1 MHSMKIFALL
11 KNIFLSVFMLCIFLW
26 PFISIADERI
36 PEFTKSEL
44 QWIKKNSLIKFS
56 IHEKYRDY
64 WTSGIYPS
72 LLAKLKD
79 YSGLDFQPIWRTSN
93 IDVHDQLKN
102 KQIQFII
109 DPDLSSKE
117 IDIGFISDPIF
128 WGQDVVLKLITN
140 NESPHLHAQKIIY
153 FDRGYN
159 LVNSKPDAVKIS
171 SSKLLVEKLVK
182 GEADLAI
189 MPLRLASALSQEL
202 YLYRLEIK
210 PWGNHPFAYRWL
222 IAKHDK
228 ILNSIIQK
236 SLQTIDPMV
245 LGSLTSTTRFGPLES
260 KRGLMEKNISSFIGG
275 LCLGLVLLL
284 VWSVHYFCYRKK
296 VAKKEA
302 ALIAIANKANTA
314 SAAKSDYLATMSH
327 EIRTPMHAVIGV
339 QELLL
344 KRVDLTPEQKDLVE
358 SANTSSQSLMGI
370 MNNVLDMSKIEAG
383 KYILELQPTNLKQL
397 LHEINQTFTI
407 FSENKRVSLVAN
419 IDPLIADVL
428 LIDPLRLR
436 QILQNLLSNAI
447 KFSVE
452 GVVFF
457 DVRIMANDHAGQLI
471 EFRIIDNGVGMA
483 KEDIERALKPYE
495 QVGSH
500 TTSNQTSTPGTGLGL
515 SICNH
520 AINLMQSQL
529 NIESIPNLGTNVHFI
544 TAFSRTGLEIPQVIK
559 PPAGNHQQLWE
570 KTRALI
576 VEDHPANRK
585 VLFIQLQTL
594 GINADQVSSGSEA
607 LERMKYYSYDLI
619 LTDHSMPGMH
629 GFELVKKIRESG
641 KHKLIII
648 GVTADIYAHQSRDF
662 LLKSG
667 MDAVLIKPISLEV
680 LEHQIF
686 TLLGADAITS
696 NGNNFC
702 LDKDTRILV
711 LEEVLKVQNE
721 TLLTIALDADS
732 GLLNASTLNSLLHKV
747 KGGALLSQADD
758 LHQCCTDLERSNQA
772 IAERISLF
780 KQALLDNNLS
790 LENQI
795 HHLKKL

>member
-1 MHSMKIFALL
+1 
-11 KNIFLSVFMLCIFLW
+11 
-26 PFISIADERI
+26 
-36 PEFTKSEL
+36 
-44 QWIKKNSLIKFS
+44 
-56 IHEKYRDY
+56 
-64 WTSGIYPS
+64 
-72 LLAKLKD
+72 
-79 YSGLDFQPIWRTSN
+79 
-93 IDVHDQLKN
+93 
-102 KQIQFII
+102 
-109 DPDLSSKE
+109 
-117 IDIGFISDPIF
+117 
-128 WGQDVVLKLITN
+128 
-140 NESPHLHAQKIIY
+140 
-153 FDRGYN
+153 
-159 LVNSKPDAVKIS
+159 
-171 SSKLLVEKLVK
+171 
-182 GEADLAI
+182 
-189 MPLRLASALSQEL
+189 
-202 YLYRLEIK
+202 
-210 PWGNHPFAYRWL
+210 
-222 IAKHDK
+222 
-228 ILNSIIQK
+228 
-236 SLQTIDPMV
+236 
-245 LGSLTSTTRFGPLES
+245 
-260 KRGLMEKNISSFIGG
+260 
-275 LCLGLVLLL
+275 
-284 VWSVHYFCYRKK
+284 
-296 VAKKEA
+296 
-302 ALIAIANKANTA
+302 
-314 SAAKSDYLATMSH
+314 MSH

-344 KRVDLTPEQKDLVE
+344 RRVDLTPEQKDLVE
-358 SANTSSQSLMGI
+358 SANTSSQSLMAI

-383 KYILELQPTNLKQL
+383 KYILELQPTNLRQL

-407 FSENKRVSLVAN
+407 FSENKRVTLVAN

-436 QILQNLLSNAI
+436 QVLQNLLSNAI

-457 DVRIMANDHAGQLI
+457 DVRILANDHAGQLI

-500 TTSNQTSTPGTGLGL
+500 TTTSQASTPGTGLGL

-529 NIESIPNLGTNVHFI
+529 NIESIPNLGTNIHFI
-544 TAFSRTGLEIPQVIK
+544 TAFSRTGLEIPEVIK
-559 PPAGNHQQLWE
+559 PPSGNHQHLWE

-607 LERMKYYSYDLI
+607 LERMKYYSYDLV

-680 LEHQIF
+680 LEHHIF
-686 TLLGADAITS
+686 NLLSADAIIS
-696 NGNNFC
+696 NGNKFC
-702 LDKDTRILV
+702 LDNDTRILV

-747 KGGALLSQADD
+747 KGGALLSQTDD
-758 LHQCCTDLERSNQA
+758 LHQCCSHLERSNQA

-780 KQALLDNNLS
+780 RQALLDNNLN

-795 HHLKKL
+795 LQLKKL

>member
-1 MHSMKIFALL
+1 MKIFALL

-44 QWIKKNSLIKFS
+44 QWIKKNPLIKFS

-128 WGQDVVLKLITN
+128 WGQDVVIKPITT

-222 IAKHDK
+222 IAKHNK

-339 QELLL
+339 QGLLL

>member
-1 MHSMKIFALL
+1 MKIFTLL
-11 KNIFLSVFMLCIFLW
+11 KNTFLSVFMLCIFLW
-26 PFISIADERI
+26 PFISIADQRN
-36 PEFTKSEL
+36 PEFTTSER
-44 QWIKKNSLIKFS
+44 QWIQKNPIIKFS

-72 LLAKLKD
+72 LLAKLKEC
-79 YSGLDFQPIWRTSN
+79 SGLDFQPIWRNSN
-93 IDVHDQLKN
+93 INVYDQLKN

-128 WGQDVVLKLITN
+128 WGHDVAVKPITSSETN
-140 NESPHLHAQKIIY
+140 HLHTHKVIY
-153 FDRGYN
+153 FDRGYD
-159 LVNSKPDAVKIS
+159 LVNSKPDAVKID
-171 SSKLLVEKLVK
+171 SSKLLVEKLVN
-182 GEADLAI
+182 GEADIAI

-202 YLYRLEIK
+202 YFYRLEIK

-228 ILNSIIQK
+228 ILNSVIQK
-236 SLQTIDPMV
+236 SLQAIDPMV
-245 LGSLTSTTRFGPLES
+245 LGNLSSIPGFAPLEA
-260 KRGLMEKNISSFIGG
+260 KHGLTDKSVTSFIGG
-275 LCLGLVLLL
+275 LCLGLAFLLL
-284 VWSVHYFCYRKK
+284 WSVHYFYYRKR
-296 VAKKEA
+296 VAYKEA
-302 ALIAIANKANTA
+302 TLIAIANKANTA

-344 KRVDLTPEQKDLVE
+344 KRADLTPEQKDLVE

-407 FSENKRVSLVAN
+407 FSENKRVSLVVN
-419 IDPLIADVL
+419 IDPFIADVL

-436 QILQNLLSNAI
+436 QVLQNLLSNAI
-447 KFSVE
+447 KFSTE

-457 DVRIMANDHAGQLI
+457 DVRILANDHAGQLI

-495 QVGSH
+495 QVRSH
-500 TTSNQTSTPGTGLGL
+500 ITTSQASTPGTGLGL

-520 AINLMQSQL
+520 AISLMQSQL

-544 TAFSRTGLEIPQVIK
+544 TAFSRTGLELPEVIK
-559 PPAGNHQQLWE
+559 PLAGNHQHLWE

-585 VLFIQLQTL
+585 VLFIQLKNL
-594 GINADQVSSGSEA
+594 GINADQVASGSEA
-607 LERMKYYSYDLI
+607 LERMKHYSYDLV

-641 KHKLIII
+641 KNKLIII
-648 GVTADIYAHQSRDF
+648 GVTADIYAQQSRDF

-680 LEHQIF
+680 LEHNIF
-686 TLLGADAITS
+686 NLLGADATTS
-696 NGNNFC
+696 NGNNFY
-702 LDKDTRILV
+702 LDNDTRILV

-721 TLLTIALDADS
+721 TLLMIALDADS
-732 GLLNASTLNSLLHKV
+732 GLLNTSALNSLLHKV

-758 LHQCCTDLERSNQA
+758 LHQCCSDLERSNQT
-772 IAERISLF
+772 IAERISQF
-780 KQALLDNNLS
+780 RQALLDNNLS

-795 HHLKKL
+795 LQLKKL

>member
-1 MHSMKIFALL
+1 MKIFALL

-44 QWIKKNSLIKFS
+44 QWIKKNPLIKFS

-128 WGQDVVLKLITN
+128 WGQDVVIKPITT

-686 TLLGADAITS
+686 TLFGADAITS

-790 LENQI
+790 LENLI

>member
-1 MHSMKIFALL
+1 MKIFALL

-44 QWIKKNSLIKFS
+44 QWIKKNPLIKFS

-302 ALIAIANKANTA
+302 VLIAIANKANTA

>member
-1 MHSMKIFALL
+1 
-11 KNIFLSVFMLCIFLW
+11 
-26 PFISIADERI
+26 
-36 PEFTKSEL
+36 
-44 QWIKKNSLIKFS
+44 
-56 IHEKYRDY
+56 
-64 WTSGIYPS
+64 
-72 LLAKLKD
+72 
-79 YSGLDFQPIWRTSN
+79 
-93 IDVHDQLKN
+93 
-102 KQIQFII
+102 
-109 DPDLSSKE
+109 
-117 IDIGFISDPIF
+117 
-128 WGQDVVLKLITN
+128 
-140 NESPHLHAQKIIY
+140 
-153 FDRGYN
+153 
-159 LVNSKPDAVKIS
+159 
-171 SSKLLVEKLVK
+171 
-182 GEADLAI
+182 
-189 MPLRLASALSQEL
+189 
-202 YLYRLEIK
+202 
-210 PWGNHPFAYRWL
+210 
-222 IAKHDK
+222 
-228 ILNSIIQK
+228 
-236 SLQTIDPMV
+236 
-245 LGSLTSTTRFGPLES
+245 
-260 KRGLMEKNISSFIGG
+260 
-275 LCLGLVLLL
+275 
-284 VWSVHYFCYRKK
+284 
-296 VAKKEA
+296 
-302 ALIAIANKANTA
+302 
-314 SAAKSDYLATMSH
+314 
-327 EIRTPMHAVIGV
+327 
-339 QELLL
+339 
-344 KRVDLTPEQKDLVE
+344 
-358 SANTSSQSLMGI
+358 
-370 MNNVLDMSKIEAG
+370 
-383 KYILELQPTNLKQL
+383 
-397 LHEINQTFTI
+397 
-407 FSENKRVSLVAN
+407 
-419 IDPLIADVL
+419 
-428 LIDPLRLR
+428 
-436 QILQNLLSNAI
+436 
-447 KFSVE
+447 
-452 GVVFF
+452 
-457 DVRIMANDHAGQLI
+457 
-471 EFRIIDNGVGMA
+471 
-483 KEDIERALKPYE
+483 
-495 QVGSH
+495 
-500 TTSNQTSTPGTGLGL
+500 
-515 SICNH
+515 
-520 AINLMQSQL
+520 MQSQL

>member
-1 MHSMKIFALL
+1 MKIFALL

-44 QWIKKNSLIKFS
+44 QWIKKNPLIKFS

-128 WGQDVVLKLITN
+128 WGQDVVIKPITT

-471 EFRIIDNGVGMA
+471 EFRIIDNGVGMT

-711 LEEVLKVQNE
+711 LEEVLRVQNE

>member
-1 MHSMKIFALL
+1 
-11 KNIFLSVFMLCIFLW
+11 
-26 PFISIADERI
+26 
-36 PEFTKSEL
+36 
-44 QWIKKNSLIKFS
+44 
-56 IHEKYRDY
+56 
-64 WTSGIYPS
+64 
-72 LLAKLKD
+72 
-79 YSGLDFQPIWRTSN
+79 
-93 IDVHDQLKN
+93 
-102 KQIQFII
+102 
-109 DPDLSSKE
+109 
-117 IDIGFISDPIF
+117 
-128 WGQDVVLKLITN
+128 
-140 NESPHLHAQKIIY
+140 
-153 FDRGYN
+153 
-159 LVNSKPDAVKIS
+159 
-171 SSKLLVEKLVK
+171 
-182 GEADLAI
+182 
-189 MPLRLASALSQEL
+189 
-202 YLYRLEIK
+202 
-210 PWGNHPFAYRWL
+210 
-222 IAKHDK
+222 
-228 ILNSIIQK
+228 
-236 SLQTIDPMV
+236 
-245 LGSLTSTTRFGPLES
+245 
-260 KRGLMEKNISSFIGG
+260 MEKNISSFIGG

-483 KEDIERALKPYE
+483 KEDIERARKPYE

-520 AINLMQSQL
+520 AINLVQSQL

>member
-1 MHSMKIFALL
+1 MKKIALL

-26 PFISIADERI
+26 PFISKADENI
-36 PEFTKSEL
+36 PNFTTSER
-44 QWIKKNSLIKFS
+44 QWIQKNPIIKFS

-64 WTSGIYPS
+64 WISGIYPS

-79 YSGLDFQPIWRTSN
+79 CSGLDFQPIWRTSN

-128 WGQDVVLKLITN
+128 WGHDVAVKPISTS
-140 NESPHLHAQKIIY
+140 ESHHQHAQKIVY
-153 FDRGYN
+153 FDRGYD
-159 LVNSKPDAVKIS
+159 LVNSKPDAIKIS
-171 SSKLLVEKLVK
+171 SSRLLVEKLIK

-236 SLQTIDPMV
+236 SLHTIDPMI
-245 LGSLTSTTRFGPLES
+245 LGGLTSTAGLSPLEPKHES
-260 KRGLMEKNISSFIGG
+260 IGKSVSAFIGG
-275 LCLGLVLLL
+275 LCIGLVFLLL
-284 VWSVHYFCYRKK
+284 WSVHYFYYRKK
-296 VAKKEA
+296 VAQKEA
-302 ALIAIANKANTA
+302 TLIAIANKANTA

-344 KRVDLTPEQKDLVE
+344 RRVDLTPEQKDLVE

-436 QILQNLLSNAI
+436 QVLQNLLSNAI
-447 KFSVE
+447 KFSAE

-457 DVRIMANDHAGQLI
+457 DVRILANDHAGQLI

-500 TTSNQTSTPGTGLGL
+500 TTTSQASTPGTGLGL

-544 TAFSRTGLEIPQVIK
+544 TAFSRTGLEIPEVIK
-559 PPAGNHQQLWE
+559 PPSGNHQHLWE

-607 LERMKYYSYDLI
+607 LERMKYYSYDLV

-680 LEHQIF
+680 LEHHIF
-686 TLLGADAITS
+686 NLLGADAIIS
-696 NGNNFC
+696 NGNKFC
-702 LDKDTRILV
+702 LDNDTRILV

-758 LHQCCTDLERSNQA
+758 LHQCCSDIERSSQA

-780 KQALLDNNLS
+780 RQALLDNNLN

-795 HHLKKL
+795 LQLKKL